1 MTDIM
6 QIAVEI
12 TRKAGESKS
21 MANCVHATP
30 KMPKGYAR
38 TECNGEQASSTLK
51 KRRELTCRP
60 HVQREVSLAR
70 VRKECQEADNHPV
83 AKQIFHISWART
95 SKSFRIHLLT
105 LQSPK

>member
-38 TECNGEQASSTLK
+38 TECNGEQASST
-51 KRRELTCRP
+51 
-60 HVQREVSLAR
+60 
-70 VRKECQEADNHPV
+70 
-83 AKQIFHISWART
+83 
-95 SKSFRIHLLT
+95 
-105 LQSPK
+105 